1 MIDAVAKKVSES
13 DTKGEKEMQKSIEE
27 LAGCI
32 CGKIC
37 QKPSEIT
44 DQEEMEE
51 YCNGVCQFP
60 THLCNIMNQYSKR
73 NDSGNSELY
82 ESLRKYQNIVLCKEC
97 QYGTHVKETNS
108 IRCELSQGL
117 KGILDGND
125 GCSYGKRCPTR
136 TPENKGC
143 N

>member
-13 DTKGEKEMQKSIEE
+13 DTKGEKEMQKIIEE
-27 LAGCI
+27 LAGYI

-60 THLCNIMNQYSKR
+60 AHL
-73 NDSGNSELY
+73 
-82 ESLRKYQNIVLCKEC
+82 
-97 QYGTHVKETNS
+97 
-108 IRCELSQGL
+108 
-117 KGILDGND
+117 
-125 GCSYGKRCPTR
+125 
-136 TPENKGC
+136 
-143 N
+143 

>member
-1 MIDAVAKKVSES
+1 MQLQKKVSES
-13 DTKGEKEMQKSIEE
+13 DTKGEKEMQKIIEE

-82 ESLRKYQNIVLCKEC
+82 AAV
-97 QYGTHVKETNS
+97 NS
-108 IRCELSQGL
+108 ARA
-117 KGILDGND
+117 
-125 GCSYGKRCPTR
+125 
-136 TPENKGC
+136 
-143 N
+143 